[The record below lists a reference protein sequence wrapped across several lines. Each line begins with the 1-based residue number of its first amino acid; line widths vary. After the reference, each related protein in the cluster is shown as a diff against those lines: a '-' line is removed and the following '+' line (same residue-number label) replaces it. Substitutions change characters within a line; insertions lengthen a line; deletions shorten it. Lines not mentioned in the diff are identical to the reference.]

1 MSDPQ
6 YLKKT
11 TLTKYDDVDDILKTL
26 KKKGRSKKKLSG
38 EDINKITNKKTNK
51 EKIKKEKKTSVKS
64 EIELLNSKI
73 DKLTNIVIK
82 LSKRLEEVYEFVDE

>member
-1 MSDPQ
+1 MSEPQ

-11 TLTKYDDVDDILKTL
+11 TTNYDDVDDILKSL
-26 KKKGRSKKKLSG
+26 KKKGRSKKRVSG
-38 EDINKITNKKTNK
+38 EDISKITNKKMNK
-51 EKIKKEKKTSVKS
+51 EKVKKEKKTTVKS

>member
-1 MSDPQ
+1 MSEPQ
-6 YLKKT
+6 YLKKST
-11 TLTKYDDVDDILKTL
+11 TTYDDVDDILKTL